1 MEDGREPITG
11 RLRPHQPNKKCDYPS
26 RPRLLDGRMIVGQD
40 RTGCGSW
47 LEMDKGKGVGQ
58 EVIPNEYDDCIAA
71 AFSND
76 VICAG

>member
-1 MEDGREPITG
+1 
-11 RLRPHQPNKKCDYPS
+11 
-26 RPRLLDGRMIVGQD
+26 MIVGQD